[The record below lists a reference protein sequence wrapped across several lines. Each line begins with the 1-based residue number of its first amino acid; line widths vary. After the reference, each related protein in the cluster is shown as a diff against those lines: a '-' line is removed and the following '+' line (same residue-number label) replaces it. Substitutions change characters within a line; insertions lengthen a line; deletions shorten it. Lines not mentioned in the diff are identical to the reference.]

1 MTWNNKIVAVILI
14 FALCFAGPFLNV
26 FLGESNTTRPAE
38 AQVIVST
45 SFGVGQKVEVYG
57 TQPSSTLKVRETW
70 GTSTNIAIY
79 GEKYWGSTG
88 TVIDG
93 PQYANGYVWW
103 KVQWDNTE
111 NVSNSYYKP
120 QPGWSAQDYLWSYD
134 TDTRVRG
141 VDVSHSNTIT
151 NWQAIK
157 NSGRDFVFI
166 KTTEGTNYQ
175 DPGLATNILDASST
189 NPKLLVGLYH
199 FGRPD
204 LNPTSAGSE
213 ADWFYE
219 KAKNYLVAGQYLVPA
234 LDLERTTGDFQSLA
248 LWVHAWM
255 IEFQKKANLTSYPL
269 LYCSKSYAQG
279 LYSQDST
286 MTKYPLWVVDFANSY
301 SPTTSGWSSSWA
313 FRQYAGD
320 IGVVGT
326 AGRCPGFKEDTGVD
340 LDIYNGNINS
350 LKSKLL
356 IQTATNQ
363 PSMPVLL
370 QPSNTLTGVSRTP
383 TFQWSAS
390 SGTAPITY
398 TLQISTSST
407 FSSMVVNQPG
417 LSATSYL
424 LPSSLNYSTPYYW
437 RVQAIN
443 SYGNS
448 PISLGFS
455 FTTVASGTAPSMP
468 VLLQP
473 SNTLTGVSR
482 TPTFQWSASSG
493 TAPITYTLQ
502 ISTSST
508 FSSMVVNQPGLSA
521 TSYLLPSSLN
531 YSTPYY
537 WRVQA
542 INSYG
547 NSPISLGFSFTTVA
561 AAAGVTVTGVS
572 PSPVHGRTGLQY
584 VAVFGTGFTAS
595 STVCVGGP
603 IGPWSKTLLTSQVT
617 FVSSTS
623 LLMNINTTA
632 VAQPWWVQVL
642 TGTNASN
649 QFPFQVV
656 VP

>member
-455 FTTVASGTAPSMP
+455 FTTVA
-468 VLLQP
+468 
-473 SNTLTGVSR
+473 
-482 TPTFQWSASSG
+482 
-493 TAPITYTLQ
+493 
-502 ISTSST
+502 
-508 FSSMVVNQPGLSA
+508 
-521 TSYLLPSSLN
+521 
-531 YSTPYY
+531 
-537 WRVQA
+537 
-542 INSYG
+542 
-547 NSPISLGFSFTTVA
+547 